1 MFISINFILIII
13 NKLLFQLIIEMNKFI
28 CQINEL
34 EEKLHF
40 LIIFLKF
47 KYLFFYLFF
56 ISLHLYI

>member
-13 NKLLFQLIIEMNKFI
+13 NKYYFHQLIEMNKFI